1 MRVRLPKPM
10 HGWRVFAGEV
20 GIIVIGVLIALGA
33 EQVVQASH
41 QRQEAKQADDI
52 IRAELGLN
60 LGRLQSRDQVRQC
73 VDKRIGEIQAILDG
87 AADNP
92 VIVTPSWIGRPQYW
106 AFLSGRWEAETQA
119 GNTALIDRHKLGE
132 YGLMY
137 AKMGDLLN
145 EMAFEQTDWAKLR
158 TLEHL
163 KRLDPA
169 AAFQLNTAL
178 QDARY
183 RNWRLALVTSQV
195 FDQAKPLGLRA
206 LKNVTPGSRAIC
218 LPITTTRAEA
228 NRVSVWPFGEP

>member
-1 MRVRLPKPM
+1 MRVKVPKPL
-10 HGWRVFAGEV
+10 HGWRAFAGEV
-20 GIIVIGVLIALGA
+20 GIIVVGVLIALGA
-33 EQVVQASH
+33 EQIVRSAQ
-41 QRQEAKQADDI
+41 QRQDAKQADDI

-60 LGRLQSRDQVRQC
+60 LGRLQSRDEIREC
-73 VDKRIGEIQAILDG
+73 VDKRIGEIQAILDS

-92 VIVTPSWIGRPQYW
+92 AIVTPSWIGRPQYW

-119 GNTALIDRHKLGE
+119 GNTALINRHDLAE

-163 KRLDPA
+163 KRLDSE
-169 AAFQLNTAL
+169 AAFELNTAL

-195 FDQAKPLGLRA
+195 FQQAKPLDLHA

-218 LPITTTRAEA
+218 LPMSTTRAEA
-228 NRVSVWPFGEP
+228 NRISVWPFGEP

>member
-1 MRVRLPKPM
+1 MHLKLPKPM

-20 GIIVIGVLIALGA
+20 GIIVVGVLIALGA
-33 EQVVQASH
+33 EQVVQAGH
-41 QRQEAKQADDI
+41 QRQEASKADDI

-60 LGRLQSRDQVRQC
+60 LGRLLSRHKIHEC
-73 VDKRIGEIQAILDG
+73 VDRRIDEIKSLLDK

-92 VIVTPSWIGRPQYW
+92 VIFTPNWIGRPQYW
-106 AFLSGRWEAETQA
+106 AFLSGRWEAESQA
-119 GNTALIDRHKLGE
+119 GSTALIDRHKLAE

-163 KRLDPA
+163 KRLDPSS
-169 AAFQLNTAL
+169 AFELNTAL

-183 RNWRLALVTSQV
+183 RNWRLSLVTSQL
-195 FDQAKPLGLRA
+195 FEQAKPLGLHP
-206 LKNVTPGSRAIC
+206 LKNTTPASRAIC

>member
-1 MRVRLPKPM
+1 MRR
-10 HGWRVFAGEV
+10 
-20 GIIVIGVLIALGA
+20 
-33 EQVVQASH
+33 
-41 QRQEAKQADDI
+41 
-52 IRAELGLN
+52 
-60 LGRLQSRDQVRQC
+60 
-73 VDKRIGEIQAILDG
+73 KRIDEIQAILDR

-92 VIVTPSWIGRPQYW
+92 EIATPSWIGRPQYW

-119 GNTALIDRHKLGE
+119 GNTALIDRHNLAE

-163 KRLDPA
+163 KRLDSA
-169 AAFQLNTAL
+169 SAFALNTTL

-195 FDQAKPLGLRA
+195 FDQARPLSLHA

-228 NRVSVWPFGEP
+228 DRVSVWQIGEP